1 MPRRDQASATLFRA
15 VERTMA
21 VLRAMNENNGAT
33 VGELARSTGIP
44 RPSLYRLVETLCGLG
59 YLRQQPQDGR
69 RYELTLLVRT
79 LSDGFNDEPWV
90 RSVAQ
95 PVMEA
100 LQREIVWPTDISA
113 FFGNTMYLRG
123 TTRRH
128 SPLTIDT
135 ATAGLRLPMLLS
147 ASGRAYLAFCN
158 NAEREAI
165 LANLRRSQAPEDKL
179 ARDRR
184 HVRSLVSMTRKKGY
198 GERHGEIF
206 AKTGAIAVPIRRDG
220 HVLACLSISFIAS
233 ALTPREAAARY
244 LPQLREAV
252 RTIEIGCAAT
262 AD

>member
-1 MPRRDQASATLFRA
+1 
-15 VERTMA
+15 MA
-21 VLRAMNENNGAT
+21 VLRALNESNGST

-44 RPSLYRLVETLCGLG
+44 RPSLYRLLETLCELG
-59 YLRQQPQDGR
+59 YLRQAPHDVR

-100 LQREIVWPTDISA
+100 LQREIVWPTDLST
-113 FFGNTMYLRG
+113 FFGNSMYLRG

-158 NAEREAI
+158 DAEREAI
-165 LANLRRSQAPEDKL
+165 LANLRCSQAPEDKL
-179 ARDRR
+179 AHDIR
-184 HVRSLVSMTRKKGY
+184 HVRNLISITRKKGY

-206 AKTGAIAVPIRRDG
+206 AKTGAIAIPIRRDG

-233 ALTPREAAARY
+233 ALTPQEAASRY
-244 LPQLREAV
+244 LQQLREAV
-252 RTIEIGCAAT
+252 RTIEVGCSTVPDKRGAS
-262 AD
+262 